1 MLVLNTEKAVDQ
13 FKHARVKMGGEVS
26 VAAGPVGDGRQLDV
40 SRSASWSYTKSK
52 GLYVGVQIDG
62 NIIIER
68 GDENERFYGRRYKAA
83 ELLSGTVPQ
92 PAAANGLYQTLAA
105 AEGLQTRTDAIP
117 AGQTPSDEYHT
128 VDQDIVSGEAPPEYE
143 RAVGKEGMA
152 IAGDEKTAQ
161 KY

>member
-1 MLVLNTEKAVDQ
+1 MLVLNTDKAVDQ
-13 FKHARVKMGGEVS
+13 FKHARVKMGGEIS

-68 GDENERFYGRRYKAA
+68 GDENERFYGRRYKAS
-83 ELLSGTVPQ
+83 ELLSGTVPR
-92 PAAANGLYQTLAA
+92 PAAAEGLYQTLAA
-105 AEGLQTRTDAIP
+105 AQGLETRRDAIP
-117 AGQTPSDEYHT
+117 SGPTPSEETHK

-143 RAVGKEGMA
+143 QAVGKEGMSVA
-152 IAGDEKTAQ
+152 PEKTST
-161 KY
+161 Y